1 MNKTFKK
8 ISAIALSF
16 VMVVA
21 GFTTTAGTMQVE
33 AAKKVSLSTTKKTIN
48 KGQSFNLSIKNAK
61 GTIKWST
68 SNSNVASIKKASK
81 TKYKVTGNMGGSA
94 TISVKVGKKTYKCK
108 VTVKGLNVTTKTM
121 NVGQKV
127 TVSALNLGQKVSWS
141 VSNKKAATIKASKA
155 KATVTAKAAGTV
167 TVTAKVSGKKYTCKL
182 VISNPKQSSGNVNVT
197 EGKTETLKLS
207 GVTSGTK
214 VTWSAPNAK
223 VAKGKAGS
231 TSYTVT
237 GVKAGK
243 TTVKASVNGKTF
255 TWNITVKAASK
266 PEVKPDEKPE
276 EKPDPNPNP
285 GLDAGADNETSWGG
299 IY

>member
-8 ISAIALSF
+8 ISAIALAF

-81 TKYKVTGNMGGSA
+81 TKYKVTGNMGGNA

-127 TVSALNLGQKVSWS
+127 TISAVNLGKKVSWS

-182 VISNPKQSSGNVNVT
+182 VISNPKQSSSNVSVT
-197 EGKTETLKLS
+197 EGKTATLKLS
-207 GVTSGTK
+207 GVTAGTK
-214 VTWSAPNAK
+214 VTWSAPSAK
-223 VAKGKAGS
+223 VARGKAGS

-255 TWNITVKAASK
+255 TWNITVKAAPK
-266 PEVKPDEKPE
+266 PEVKPDPESKPVLE
-276 EKPDPNPNP
+276 TD
-285 GLDAGADNETSWGG
+285 GDNDTNWGVF
-299 IY
+299 Y